1 MNSKAG
7 RPLSARGRKFHA
19 SVALHL
25 DATDFFKNL
34 GGGSVSQGIDAA
46 YLFCL
51 KRMGQPNY
59 ADALTRSPALD
70 ELADRIRSTN
80 MEERFVRALLTRH
93 PSVIGAGSVYDLIGY
108 DSTFLSGF
116 FEASTSGHPGDLQLF
131 AESKWQMV
139 EREIYT
145 SSVEIAKE
153 TIKRF
158 NAKLPKEE
166 A

>member
-25 DATDFFKNL
+25 DTTEFFKNI

-59 ADALTRSPALD
+59 TDALTQSPAFD
-70 ELADRIRSTN
+70 KLAERIKSAN
-80 MEERFVRALLTRH
+80 LEERFVRALLTRH
-93 PSVIGAGSVYDLIGY
+93 PSVFGAGSVYDLIGY
-108 DSTFLSGF
+108 DSTFLNGF
-116 FEASTSGHPGDLQLF
+116 FEASTSGDPADLQLF
-131 AESKWQMV
+131 AKSKWQMV

-145 SSVEIAKE
+145 RGIESATE

-158 NAKLPKEE
+158 NAKLPKEGI
-166 A
+166 

>member
-1 MNSKAG
+1 MKSKAG

-25 DATDFFKNL
+25 DTTEFFKSI

-51 KRMGQPNY
+51 KRIGQPNY
-59 ADALTRSPALD
+59 ADALTRSPVLD
-70 ELADRIRSTN
+70 ELAERIASTKIR
-80 MEERFVRALLTRH
+80 ERFVRALLTRH

-108 DSTFLSGF
+108 DSTFLNGF
-116 FEASTSGHPGDLQLF
+116 FEASTSGDPADLQLF

-145 SSVEIAKE
+145 GGIESATE

-158 NAKLPKEE
+158 NAKLPKEGV
-166 A
+166 